1 MHFNLS
7 LIAMAAIVAPALA
20 AKTWDVNV
28 VKGMFSPQELDIAP
42 GDTVRWPNNDGADHA
57 IVETN
62 AGARTC
68 NNKAGGFNSGRLTK
82 GKAYQRTFRVAGTIN
97 YKDGI
102 GANCVKGATGTIY
115 VHTGPRPSGTM
126 TRSPSG
132 SQTAA
137 PISSPTNA
145 ANSLSA
151 EKSVLLGVACFIGAL
166 AL

>member
-1 MHFNLS
+1 
-7 LIAMAAIVAPALA
+7 
-20 AKTWDVNV
+20 
-28 VKGMFSPQELDIAP
+28 
-42 GDTVRWPNNDGADHA
+42 
-57 IVETN
+57 
-62 AGARTC
+62 
-68 NNKAGGFNSGRLTK
+68 
-82 GKAYQRTFRVAGTIN
+82 
-97 YKDGI
+97 
-102 GANCVKGATGTIY
+102 GATGTIY

-126 TRSPSG
+126 TRTPSG